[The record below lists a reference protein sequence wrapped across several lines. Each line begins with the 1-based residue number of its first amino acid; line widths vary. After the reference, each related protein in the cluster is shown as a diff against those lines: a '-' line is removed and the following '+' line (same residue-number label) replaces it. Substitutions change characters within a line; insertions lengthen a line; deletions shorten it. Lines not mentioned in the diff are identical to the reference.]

1 MSRVPHIII
10 ALSHCPYRCTTSVW
24 SIPPSAWVSFRMN
37 VNLFAWTGSNSPCTW
52 ISLICHF
59 SGRSWWTNEQ
69 GLLDRYHV
77 CMYVCMYICMSVF
90 WIQGYHR
97 GELCSLDVGVRSD
110 SVVPL
115 LQAGTS
121 FGIAFEN
128 AEPLENMPDTAWIEW
143 TGDMSPRYY
152 RHYDWP
158 TETKQLNLWRRLSLG
173 R

>member
-1 MSRVPHIII
+1 
-10 ALSHCPYRCTTSVW
+10 
-24 SIPPSAWVSFRMN
+24 
-37 VNLFAWTGSNSPCTW
+37 
-52 ISLICHF
+52 
-59 SGRSWWTNEQ
+59 
-69 GLLDRYHV
+69 
-77 CMYVCMYICMSVF
+77 MSVF

-152 RHYDWP
+152 RHYDWHRH
-158 TETKQLNLWRRLSLG
+158 LWCLEG
-173 R
+173 CD